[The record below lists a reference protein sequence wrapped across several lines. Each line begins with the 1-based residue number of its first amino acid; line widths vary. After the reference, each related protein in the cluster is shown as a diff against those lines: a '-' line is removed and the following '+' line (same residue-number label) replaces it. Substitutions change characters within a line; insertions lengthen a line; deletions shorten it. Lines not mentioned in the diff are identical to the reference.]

1 MSAMRWWIIALVL
14 LAAAAIYV
22 RGCTR
27 TEPAARKVTVDTKV
41 EAPRTSGTVDM
52 AISNEGTCT
61 LDGEVVSCDEVGER
75 IRERRLPDNVR
86 ISVSAA
92 ANAPLDAVKAALR
105 SIDRE
110 HYANYRFVDQT
121 SKKDSDP

>member
-1 MSAMRWWIIALVL
+1 MRWWIIALVL
-14 LAAAAIYV
+14 LAVAAIYV
-22 RGCTR
+22 RGR
-27 TEPAARKVTVDTKV
+27 PHTEPVDRKVPVDMKV
-41 EAPRTSGTVDM
+41 EGRGTPATADV

-86 ISVSAA
+86 ISVAAA

-110 HYANYRFVDQT
+110 HYSNYHFVN
-121 SKKDSDP
+121 